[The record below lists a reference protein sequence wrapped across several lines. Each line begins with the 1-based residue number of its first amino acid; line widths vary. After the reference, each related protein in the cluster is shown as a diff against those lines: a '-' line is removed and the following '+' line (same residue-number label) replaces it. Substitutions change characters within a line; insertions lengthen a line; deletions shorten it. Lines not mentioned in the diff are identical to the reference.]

1 MNYLLFEAY
10 GVRRSSQQ
18 RPWTA
23 NCAPTRLSKQYKSRV
38 SVQSQDVRTKNDIAV
53 VSWND
58 VRSDHGSSV
67 AHVRSKIQEVR
78 IYAAMCLLSTAILQ
92 TLQLT
97 FERPTQM
104 RGSKQTLLVICNISL
119 FSGVRLQAFA
129 SPDALGVIAVSD
141 VPYLKERRGRLLPL
155 AARLAH
161 LDEDILERYTRP
173 KCNYSVGWSRGQECM
188 KPGQRDS
195 LKGSFYANPL
205 RDYCTDDDA
214 MQTHSSADPM
224 TYCNIIFLGCYIK
237 MTCSCR
243 QSRSS

>member
-1 MNYLLFEAY
+1 VLLP
-10 GVRRSSQQ
+10 GSRSS
-18 RPWTA
+18 
-23 NCAPTRLSKQYKSRV
+23 TRAVSAYNLRTCERRTISLLCHGMTSEAITGRVWLMFDPKSRKCE
-38 SVQSQDVRTKNDIAV
+38 S
-53 VSWND
+53 
-58 VRSDHGSSV
+58 
-67 AHVRSKIQEVR
+67 
-78 IYAAMCLLSTAILQ
+78 MLPCLLSTDILQ

-97 FERPTQM
+97 FETPTQM
-104 RGSKQTLLVICNISL
+104 WGSKQTKLVICNISL

-173 KCNYSVGWSRGQECM
+173 ECNYSIGWSRGQECM

-214 MQTHSSADPM
+214 MQTHSSANPM

-243 QSRSS
+243 QSRS